1 MQYQHSQLGI
11 STLASMAL
19 QKLAYKRGEDRY
31 KQKLEGAELDT
42 WKLEQENK
50 KIMNENGIRR
60 NYLNRTYKELP
71 IKPGDGIGVKLQ
83 KKMMNKA
90 VPQQLA
96 NYSTVPYQNF
106 FSDKLT
112 AQINIGQVKSF
123 GKVIGKS
130 TDHMSPLDKRRLH
143 GEVVRHEID
152 EATHMLPIINEK
164 GRGNISSVFTEHPT
178 LMNSHMDPRV
188 IINESNR
195 MITAP
200 KNVKDFMTD
209 IRRNGVQNSGWL
221 ASKMTR
227 IVRPEEKNIK
237 EVLPSFR
244 YGETRINE
252 ADANAVSELYGTQRS
267 ARMAKVDNLL
277 NKKIFGGTKSGP
289 IKSVIKSVAKRM
301 A

>member
-31 KQKLEGAELDT
+31 KRKFEGEELDA
-42 WKLEQENK
+42 WKLERENK
-50 KIMNENGIRR
+50 RIMNENGIRR
-60 NYLNRTYKELP
+60 NYLNRSVKEQK
-71 IKPGDGIGVKLQ
+71 IEPGDSLGTKAY
-83 KKMMNKA
+83 KKIINKT
-90 VPQQLA
+90 VPSQLA
-96 NYSTVPYQNF
+96 NYSTVPFQPF
-106 FSDKLT
+106 FSDKMT

-123 GKVIGKS
+123 GKVIGKDTS
-130 TDHMSPLDKRRLH
+130 HFSPLDIRRLH

-152 EATHMLPIINEK
+152 EATHMLPVINQK
-164 GRGNISSVFTEHPT
+164 TRANVNDVFTEHPT

-195 MITAP
+195 MISAP
-200 KNVKDFMTD
+200 KNVKNFMTD

-227 IVRPEEKNIK
+227 MVRPEEKNIK

-244 YGETRINE
+244 YGETKINE
-252 ADANAVSELYGTQRS
+252 ADANAVAEIYGKQRS
-267 ARMAKVDNLL
+267 ARMEKVDKVL
-277 NKKIFGGTKSGP
+277 NKKIFGGPKTGP
-289 IKSVIKSVAKRM
+289 IKSIIKSVAKRM
-301 A
+301 S